1 MDARVRP
8 GHDRVKMT
16 PAPAIAPLEKT
27 PLEVY
32 VAPDKPS
39 LVGASRAQLAD
50 MLGGIGV
57 AERERKMR
65 AQQIWHWLYVRGAQ
79 DFSPMTSI
87 SKEVRSARSP
97 MADWRSPPAA
107 ERFGSSINLPS
118 ASPDPKRFTSSR
130 PVCMSRWA

>member
-1 MDARVRP
+1 MLTQKMDARVRP

-57 AERERKMR
+57 GERERKMR

-87 SKEVRSARSP
+87 SKAAARRASAAP
-97 MADWRSPPAA
+97 VPPWPT
-107 ERFGSSINLPS
+107 IPS
-118 ASPDPKRFTSSR
+118 VWPRSSR
-130 PVCMSRWA
+130 ALLPP